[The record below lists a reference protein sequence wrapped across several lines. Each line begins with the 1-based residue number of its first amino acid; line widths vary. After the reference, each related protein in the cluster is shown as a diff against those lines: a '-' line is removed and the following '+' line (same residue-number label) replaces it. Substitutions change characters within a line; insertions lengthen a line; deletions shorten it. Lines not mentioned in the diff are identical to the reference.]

1 MMRFARTT
9 VLAALAAMAMSSS
22 TAATPPTGGGDQSL
36 RVHASQTKNLRV
48 ARLSTFAI
56 RDLLEAHGYRKIGK
70 IKFNGFTYIVRA
82 TDRKGR
88 PVKLYVDPS
97 TAKVLK
103 KIIYK

>member
-1 MMRFARTT
+1 MRYLWTATLAT
-9 VLAALAAMAMSSS
+9 VIAMSAP
-22 TAATPPTGGGDQSL
+22 AAAVGDGAGYRAPAPAADS
-36 RVHASQTKNLRV
+36 LRV

-56 RDLLEAHGYRKIGK
+56 RDLLEAHGYRDIGK

-88 PVKLYVDPS
+88 RVKLYVDPS

>member
-1 MMRFARTT
+1 MQVIRTFAIAT
-9 VLAALAAMAMSSS
+9 VIAMSAPA
-22 TAATPPTGGGDQSL
+22 AATSAVGDGTGLRPP
-36 RVHASQTKNLRV
+36 ASEADTLRV

-56 RDLLEAHGYRKIGK
+56 RDLLEAHGYRNIGK

-88 PVKLYVDPS
+88 RVKLYVDPS

>member
-1 MMRFARTT
+1 MRCIGI
-9 VLAALAAMAMSSS
+9 AALAALMAMSTP
-22 TAATPPTGGGDQSL
+22 TAARTAVGDGAGLRAPAPTTD
-36 RVHASQTKNLRV
+36 ALRV

-56 RDLLEAHGYRKIGK
+56 RDLLEAHGYRNIGK

>member
-1 MMRFARTT
+1 MRYIWT
-9 VLAALAAMAMSSS
+9 VAIATVIAMSAPV
-22 TAATPPTGGGDQSL
+22 AAAVGDGAGYRAPAPAADS
-36 RVHASQTKNLRV
+36 LRV

-56 RDLLEAHGYRKIGK
+56 RDLLEAHGYRNSGK
-70 IKFNGFTYIVRA
+70 ITFNGFTYITRA

-88 PVKLYVDPS
+88 RVKLYVDPS